1 MAVILGQKYVSE
13 ASSVYSDIAIGITLP
28 IALGKSYFRQS
39 YTTTE
44 QVKTNMKSL
53 LLTKRGERV
62 MQPALGSGLHE
73 IVFDFNDDNLPI
85 TIQNTIED
93 TLTKWMPYVSIANIN
108 VQQTTLNKD
117 NNRVEISITFSINRN
132 ISYETLT
139 FIL

>member
-28 IALGKSYFRQS
+28 ITLGKGYFRQS